1 MIGRERHPGEERRLY
16 VHNWAER
23 GAATHKNREG
33 SIPNREAVNW
43 EEMTIVTP
51 SQQEFQALSLT
62 SWAKGHQ

>member
-1 MIGRERHPGEERRLY
+1 MYITGQREGLQPTKIGR
-16 VHNWAER
+16 
-23 GAATHKNREG
+23 G

-51 SQQEFQALSLT
+51 SQQEFQALSLM